1 VLGPGVDAAPLIALW
16 VAGFV
21 HLASKAELKFNKEE
35 VVSAVAMIVAALGAW
50 FVSGKIADYVAGLLA
65 TGVLSTAGF
74 TFGASLVIGTILALS
89 LNAMINALFTYRF
102 LGACATLIEDQE
114 ASGIIFLKAFINLL
128 TDQLLSLAEIPSDLV
143 KTAKVMIGF

>member
-1 VLGPGVDAAPLIALW
+1 MNSGNERIIRRYVWAATTIGVVLGPGVDAAPLIALW

-74 TFGASLVIGTILALS
+74 TFGASLVIGPNVSISRNS
-89 LNAMINALFTYRF
+89 L
-102 LGACATLIEDQE
+102 
-114 ASGIIFLKAFINLL
+114 
-128 TDQLLSLAEIPSDLV
+128 LV
-143 KTAKVMIGF
+143 KVSNEHPKSGYVLTGSA